1 MPSQKLVN
9 QSFSDWRSGPWHSL
23 GPDKGPQFGHRY
35 GCINMQVYENGTLGV
50 RPCLVRVD
58 PSNWTET
65 RANFDGTAF
74 FSQGYYYQLDAFS
87 LKYLYVFE
95 GTTTPRRL
103 HVDTSPVLATPTV
116 STAAAIT
123 TQPKVS
129 RYSTNHQ
136 QAISTLSS
144 LEVNDGDGIYGGD
157 AVITTFG
164 GTPGATAITHPAS
177 WDPHTILKFRDRY
190 WSWGDSSNQNRIHYS
205 VPGDYT
211 DWTASGTTGSID
223 VGADPNL
230 PIVGVWPLY
239 DSLIIAM
246 RDLRWFLFRFTDD
259 PQFGEIRYIGTKR
272 IPDFAV
278 QVAETGDSLV
288 FLTENGGIV
297 SITPNSIDDV
307 SLDHIRVPTGTPL
320 TTDHYFYR
328 GLAAHD
334 RNSICLPFGVNGIPA
349 NSAKEIF
356 TGDMSLD
363 FINGVWVQSMYFGTN
378 TQRS

>member
-1 MPSQKLVN
+1 MFPS
-9 QSFSDWRSGPWHSL
+9 H
-23 GPDKGPQFGHRY
+23 
-35 GCINMQVYENGTLGV
+35 
-50 RPCLVRVD
+50 D
-58 PSNWTET
+58 P
-65 RANFDGTAF
+65 
-74 FSQGYYYQLDAFS
+74 
-87 LKYLYVFE
+87 
-95 GTTTPRRL
+95 TP
-103 HVDTSPVLATPTV
+103 V
-116 STAAAIT
+116 
-123 TQPKVS
+123 
-129 RYSTNHQ
+129 
-136 QAISTLSS
+136 
-144 LEVNDGDGIYGGD
+144 
-157 AVITTFG
+157 
-164 GTPGATAITHPAS
+164 ATAITHPAS

-190 WSWGDSSNQNRIHYS
+190 WSWGDDTNKNRIHYS

-211 DWTASGTTGSID
+211 DWTTSGTTGSID

-246 RDLRWFLFRFTDD
+246 RDFRWYLYRFTDD

-278 QVAETGDSLV
+278 QVAETGDSLI

-334 RNSICLPFGVNGIPA
+334 RNSVCLPFGVNGIPS

-363 FINGVWVQSMYFGTN
+363 FVNGVWVQSIYFGTN
-378 TQRS
+378 TQWTPTFVEAFEAGVSHFGFLATPDDVSGSTWATYVRPATLNRPSNDDDEFSDGTEEAAHTSDTSTNQFYGQLYLAAFHPEDEEGKPSAATIESIIIEFDYWNASGFATPGS